1 MNFKLKMIVP
11 KPRLGER
18 DRAIFHAEAW
28 ELMRGQIFQKT
39 KVLKKLN
46 ICARKIFLAGMV
58 IR

>member
-1 MNFKLKMIVP
+1 MIVP
-11 KPRLGER
+11 KPRLGEQV
-18 DRAIFHAEAW
+18 RAIFHAEAW